1 MDNFPLLVTTK
12 LNSMNNL
19 QKEMFFDEYN
29 RRKKSLFLAYILL
42 LFFGWH
48 YAYLKKWGSQIL
60 SIITLW
66 GLLIWWIID
75 WFRLPII
82 VKNYNNNIAVE
93 IIKDFALIYDNNQ
106 NINKQKD
113 NPSEVEIWRK
123 NNPTKTINDYYR
135 DLKK

>member
-1 MDNFPLLVTTK
+1 MNNFPLLVTTK

-42 LFFGWH
+42 LFLGWH

-75 WFRLPII
+75 WFRLPIL